1 MLPWYTP
8 GKVDSNE
15 DLSRSPKWQKDGE
28 NPASREPYV
37 IDAEAK
43 TWSPWRRNQGSDI
56 EQRTEVADDSQS
68 TTNFDQH
75 AGSSFEYGQF
85 EQQENKKHFPD
96 SDGLEEGKDKEGKEK
111 QEASKGN
118 DFQTTIKDDQDFYE
132 GVPPDSTVI
141 HSLFS
146 YLHSEF

>member
-1 MLPWYTP
+1 MLPWYIP

-15 DLSRSPKWQKDGE
+15 DLSRSPKWQKDPE

-75 AGSSFEYGQF
+75 AGSSLEYGQF
-85 EQQENKKHFPD
+85 EQQENKKLFPD
-96 SDGLEEGKDKEGKEK
+96 FDDLEKGKDKGEK

-132 GVPPDSTVI
+132 GVPADSTVI

-146 YLHSEF
+146 YLNSKL

>member
-43 TWSPWRRNQGSDI
+43 TWSPWRKNQGSDI
-56 EQRTEVADDSQS
+56 EQRTEVTDDSQS

-96 SDGLEEGKDKEGKEK
+96 SDGLEEGKDKGEK